1 MFRFVLIVSLLLL
14 VLFFLPHVHHDR
26 RLTVMFILCLC
37 RMYLYNLFYREWV
50 EFEGFGASPS
60 TGKSEDDGPWMF
72 PTPDDAAM

>member
-1 MFRFVLIVSLLLL
+1 
-14 VLFFLPHVHHDR
+14 
-26 RLTVMFILCLC
+26 
-37 RMYLYNLFYREWV
+37 MYLYNLFYREWV